1 MGYVV
6 EPLDAVSGKVDTFL
20 LVLTS
25 TERRPLTE
33 LIKFKLDKSGNW
45 QTKEK
50 DRDRVSVW
58 GRMQ

>member
-45 QTKEK
+45 QIGTKEK
-50 DRDRVSVW
+50 DRV
-58 GRMQ
+58 

>member
-25 TERRPLTE
+25 TEGRPLTE
-33 LIKFKLDKSGNW
+33 FIKFKLDKSGNW

-50 DRDRVSVW
+50 DRV
-58 GRMQ
+58 